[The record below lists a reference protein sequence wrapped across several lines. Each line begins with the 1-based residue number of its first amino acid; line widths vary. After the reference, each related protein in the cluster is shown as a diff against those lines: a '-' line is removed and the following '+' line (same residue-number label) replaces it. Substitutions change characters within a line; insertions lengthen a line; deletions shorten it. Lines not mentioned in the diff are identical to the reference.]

1 MRVLHAIH
9 DYLPA
14 HRSGSE
20 IYAHALARALGARG
34 HQVEVVCAETDLR
47 RSSGS
52 IVEREV
58 DGLPVTEIVNNW
70 EVGRFAQGHRPPALA
85 APLAALLLRRR
96 PEVLHLHSL
105 LNLSFDLPAMAR
117 RAGVPVVATLHDFTL
132 FCPSGGQRVHV
143 AERHVCREIDFAR
156 CARCFRQTPFHQLMA
171 TRPRRVRPRWLARW
185 TGGDSPPDVS
195 AVEVER
201 RFRAAAALARDVD
214 CFVAPSR
221 ALAAD
226 VVRFGLPA
234 EKVEVSDYGFEPLA
248 PAPREPSNGP
258 LRIGFVGT
266 LIWHKGAHV
275 LVEALRRLP
284 RDAFVARF
292 HGPLDWFPDYVRDL
306 RAAAAGLPVEFAG
319 GFGPGEAA
327 AVLSRLDVV
336 VVPSLWPE
344 NSPLVIH
351 EAFQAGVPVVGA
363 RTGGIPELVADGVC
377 GLTYAPESAEEL
389 AAALAS
395 LLGDRARLA
404 RFAAALPPVKAIA
417 SDAAEWEARYERARR
432 RAAAA

>member
-1 MRVLHAIH
+1 V
-9 DYLPA
+9 
-14 HRSGSE
+14 
-20 IYAHALARALGARG
+20 
-34 HQVEVVCAETDLR
+34 
-47 RSSGS
+47 
-52 IVEREV
+52 
-58 DGLPVTEIVNNW
+58 
-70 EVGRFAQGHRPPALA
+70 
-85 APLAALLLRRR
+85 
-96 PEVLHLHSL
+96 
-105 LNLSFDLPAMAR
+105 
-117 RAGVPVVATLHDFTL
+117 
-132 FCPSGGQRVHV
+132 
-143 AERHVCREIDFAR
+143 
-156 CARCFRQTPFHQLMA
+156 RCFRQSPFHNLMA
-171 TRPRRVRPRWLARW
+171 TRPRRARPRWLARW
-185 TGGDSPPDVS
+185 TGGDAPPEVT
-195 AVEVER
+195 AAEVER

-221 ALAAD
+221 ALADD

-248 PAPREPSNGP
+248 PAPREPAAGP

-284 RDAFVARF
+284 RDAYVARL
-292 HGPLDWFPDYVRDL
+292 HGVLEWFPDYVGEL

-319 GFGPGEAA
+319 AFGPGEAA
-327 AVLSRLDVV
+327 AVLSRLDLL

-377 GLTYAPESAEEL
+377 GLTYAPESADEL

-395 LLGDRARLA
+395 LAGDRARLA
-404 RFAAALPPVKAIA
+404 RFAAALPEVKSIA
-417 SDAAEWEARYERARR
+417 TDAAEWEARYERARR
-432 RAAAA
+432 RAGAA